1 MRIGELAARSG
12 LTASRIRFYEASG
25 LISVVERG
33 ANNYREYTPDAVLLL
48 EIITSAQ
55 NAGFSLQE
63 IRRLMPPRFDASLD
77 SWHHHELVG
86 ALKRKVAEIEALR
99 ERLAESLERLHGI
112 IDTIENRPEG
122 LSCGDNAKRVM
133 TRLRKQGASASK
145 TRRPPRTRS
154 P

>member
-25 LISVVERG
+25 LISAVERG
-33 ANNYREYTPDAVLLL
+33 ANNYREYTADAVMLL

-63 IRRLMPPRFDASLD
+63 IRRLMPPRFDA
-77 SWHHHELVG
+77 WHHDELLD
-86 ALKRKVAEIEALR
+86 ALRRKAAEIETLR
-99 ERLAESLERLHGI
+99 ERLAESLERLHAI
-112 IDTIENRPEG
+112 IETIETKPEG

-133 TRLRKQGASASK
+133 TRFRKQSEPAPK
-145 TRRPPRTRS
+145 RRRTPARGRPRA
-154 P
+154 

>member
-63 IRRLMPPRFDASLD
+63 IRRLMPPRFDA
-77 SWHHHELVG
+77 WHHDELVG

-133 TRLRKQGASASK
+133 TRFRKQGASAPK
-145 TRRPPRTRS
+145 TRRAPRARS
-154 P
+154 S

>member
-25 LISVVERG
+25 LIRSVERG
-33 ANNYREYTPDAVLLL
+33 ANNYREFTPDAVLLL

-55 NAGFSLQE
+55 GAGFSLDE
-63 IRRLMPPRFDASLD
+63 IHRLMPPKFDAWRHD
-77 SWHHHELVG
+77 ELVG
-86 ALKRKVAEIEALR
+86 ALKGKVAEIEALR
-99 ERLAESLERLHGI
+99 ERLGESLERLHAI
-112 IDTIENRPEG
+112 IETIETKPEG

-133 TRLRKQGASASK
+133 TRFRKQGASASK
-145 TRRPPRTRS
+145 TRTASRTRS